1 MRKLLI
7 LQPEFSGPHMKHYDP
22 DTKQGTLV
30 FINLDGQHFSSRQQ
44 EDNLRIHAT
53 ISQSI
58 FSIW

>member
-30 FINLDGQHFSSRQQ
+30 NLLDLQSAGSSP
-44 EDNLRIHAT
+44 NLTYTKSSVRDAIRIL
-53 ISQSI
+53 
-58 FSIW
+58 